1 MTSAASYIQSDLP
14 DLAGQSLNKLR
25 VRGFVRHAGQV
36 IGYCQEIPGHIEFW
50 SRGAQPVAAGAPFG
64 KLNNVLSAFHFPSLP
79 RHVETMTEDVWKCLS
94 QKMTELFRRAG
105 CGVKK
110 P

>member
-1 MTSAASYIQSDLP
+1 MTSATTHIQGNFP
-14 DLAGQSLNKLR
+14 DLSGQSLDKLR
-25 VRGFVRHAGQV
+25 VRGLVRYAGQI
-36 IGYCQEIPGHIEFW
+36 IGNGQKIPGHVEFG
-50 SRGAQPVAAGAPFG
+50 SGGAQPVAAGAPFG

-94 QKMTELFRRAG
+94 LKMTELFRRAG

>member
-1 MTSAASYIQSDLP
+1 MLSANISRHFSNFICNGSNP
-14 DLAGQSLNKLR
+14 SGP
-25 VRGFVRHAGQV
+25 VRPVGNAVQV
-36 IGYCQEIPGHIEFW
+36 IGYGQEIPGHIEFW